1 MPNASRIPLRFIQ
14 ATGCLDVSISL
25 PNLFMIELG
34 KFNNLTISSQRGSHF
49 YLDGGDLG
57 ELLLADSAPTDKQVG
72 DSLNVF
78 VYIDGK
84 NQTIAILQKPLAQV
98 DEVAWLK
105 VVSLSHAGAFLD
117 WGLPKDLLLPFSEQK
132 GKLVEG
138 RYYLVRLFLD
148 ESNRIAASMLLD
160 DFIQDEAFYYKE
172 GQAVELMVADFTELG
187 FKVVVDDKYWGLLYK
202 NEVFQPLKRGQKLS
216 GFIKRVRPDHRL
228 DVILSQDKYGQKV
241 DNTSAKII
249 KVLEKQGG
257 FVSLTDK
264 SPPDVIYDTFG
275 VSKKVF
281 KQAIG
286 GLYKQ
291 RKIVIEDKGIRLANK
306 D

>member
-1 MPNASRIPLRFIQ
+1 
-14 ATGCLDVSISL
+14 
-25 PNLFMIELG
+25 MIEIG
-34 KFNNLTISSQRGSHF
+34 KINRLTISKKLDNQC
-49 YLDGGDLG
+49 YLDGGELG
-57 ELLLADSAPTDKQVG
+57 ELVLVDVANAARQIG
-72 DSLNVF
+72 DNVEVF

-84 NQTIAILQKPLAQV
+84 NQTIATTQKPKAQV

-138 RYYLVRLFLD
+138 RSCLVRLFLD
-148 ESNRIAASMLLD
+148 ENNRIAASMLLD

-172 GQAVELMVADFTELG
+172 GQAVELIIADFTELG
-187 FKVVVDDKYWGLLYK
+187 FKAVVDHKYWGVLYK
-202 NEVFQPLKRGQKLS
+202 NEVFQPLKRGQQLT
-216 GFIKRVRPDHRL
+216 GHIKKVRPDHRL
-228 DVILSQDKYGQKV
+228 DLILGQEKYGEKV
-241 DNTSAKII
+241 DATSAKILA
-249 KVLEKQGG
+249 VLAKHGG
-257 FVSLTDK
+257 HIALTDK
-264 SPPDVIYDTFG
+264 SPPEMIYDTFG

-291 RKIVIEDKGIRLANK
+291 RKIVIEEKGIRLSETP
-306 D
+306 